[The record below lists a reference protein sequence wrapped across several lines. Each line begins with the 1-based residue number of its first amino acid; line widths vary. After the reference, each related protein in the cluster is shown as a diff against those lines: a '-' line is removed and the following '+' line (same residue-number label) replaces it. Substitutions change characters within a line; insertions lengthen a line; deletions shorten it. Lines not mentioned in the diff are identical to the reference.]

1 MIITEQHKTL
11 EIGNEAIPFH
21 LRRGKPNRVRL
32 FFDEDMSLCIETS
45 TGSLGD
51 FDRQFVASKQ
61 RWILKNFK
69 TQKDVASQ
77 KQHIISFLEQQVP
90 ILGEVTEIR
99 FTPDSKSYFKYK
111 KGEPF
116 TVFAPSRYLKAHKKK
131 VLYFALREFSSR
143 FLERKVEEL
152 SKETE
157 SSYNR
162 LRVKDHKSKWGS
174 CSTLRNINLNWQLI
188 FLEEE
193 LIDYV
198 IIHELMHLRE
208 MNHSPR
214 FWAWVEKYCPNYKKH
229 RKQLK
234 EKSWLIGVLN

>member
-1 MIITEQHKTL
+1 MIITEQNKTL
-11 EIGNEAIPFH
+11 KIGNAAIPFH

-32 FFDEDMSLCIETS
+32 FFSEDMTLCIETS

-51 FDRQFVASKQ
+51 FDREFLASKQ
-61 RWILKNFK
+61 KWILKNFK
-69 TQKDVASQ
+69 TQQVAANQ
-77 KQHIISFLEQQVP
+77 KQTLLSMLDREVPIIGESTKISFQA
-90 ILGEVTEIR
+90 
-99 FTPDSKSYFKYK
+99 DSRTYFKYK

-116 TVFAPSRYLKAHKKK
+116 TVFAPARYLKAHKKK
-131 VLYFALREFSSR
+131 VLYFALREFAAR
-143 FLERKVEEL
+143 YLQKKVDEWAQ
-152 SKETE
+152 KTD

-174 CSTLRNINLNWQLI
+174 CSGLRNINLNWQLI

-198 IIHELMHLRE
+198 VIHELMHLRE

-214 FWAWVEKYCPNYKKH
+214 FWAWVERFCPHYKLY